1 VHKNF
6 FIRIKVSFVTFCKVN
21 RITNDENKRERL
33 MTAEDYNDCVK
44 LNADGLYRFMLKSTG
59 RVEDARDLVQSSFA
73 KLWEHRSEINTLKS
87 KSYLFTIAYHKMI
100 DMNRKNS
107 RLEFRES
114 LPDQLETRAANP
126 RLKDL
131 LEKALG
137 RLNERQRSLVLLK
150 DYEGYTYEEIAGIT
164 GLNETQVKVTLHRA
178 RLQLKEWLV
187 SVENVL

>member
-1 VHKNF
+1 
-6 FIRIKVSFVTFCKVN
+6 
-21 RITNDENKRERL
+21 

-44 LNADGLYRFMLKSTG
+44 LYADGLYRFMLKST
-59 RVEDARDLVQSSFA
+59 RQVEDARDLVQSSFE
-73 KLWEHRSEINTLKS
+73 KLWEHRSEVNAVKS

-107 RLEFRES
+107 RLEFRET
-114 LPDQLETRAANP
+114 LPDQAESRTGANP
-126 RLKDL
+126 RLKDI

-150 DYEGYTYEEIAGIT
+150 DYEGYSYEEIAEIT
-164 GLNETQVKVTLHRA
+164 GLNITQVKVTLHRA
-178 RLQLKEWLV
+178 RLQLKDWLV

>member
-1 VHKNF
+1 
-6 FIRIKVSFVTFCKVN
+6 
-21 RITNDENKRERL
+21 

-44 LNADGLYRFMLKSTG
+44 NYADGLYRFMLKST
-59 RVEDARDLVQSSFA
+59 RQAEDARDLVQSSFE
-73 KLWEHRSEINTLKS
+73 KLWQHRTEVNVLKC

-107 RLEFRES
+107 RLEFREI
-114 LPDQLETRAANP
+114 LPDHQETRSANP
-126 RLKDL
+126 RLKDI
-131 LEKALG
+131 LEKAIG

-150 DYEGYTYEEIAGIT
+150 DYEGYSYEEIAEIT
-164 GLNETQVKVTLHRA
+164 GLNITQVKVTLHRA